1 MQPLELGVIGG
12 HAAIVERQ
20 RVHALL
26 RHILLCE
33 YDGQLLGPVVPVV
46 EEDHHVV
53 RPDHTDRIAVLV
65 DPHDGLHELV
75 GHPFVVRLLHRQ
87 RHIGRM
93 FALALDQ
100 QVVGHLHTLPTLV
113 AVHRVITA
121 YDRGHDARR
130 SFPHVLFQPFDESLA
145 AVRIGIAAVHKAMHV
160 GTFDTV
166 FIGDVRQFEQVI
178 QRRVHP
184 AVRNQSHQVHAHPVR
199 FGVFERLHDFGILQN
214 RIVAAGPVDL
224 HQILIDHPP
233 RTDIEVP
240 TSELPICPSG
250 RPTFSPSVRNCA

>member
-1 MQPLELGVIGG
+1 
-12 HAAIVERQ
+12 
-20 RVHALL
+20 
-26 RHILLCE
+26 
-33 YDGQLLGPVVPVV
+33 
-46 EEDHHVV
+46 
-53 RPDHTDRIAVLV
+53 
-65 DPHDGLHELV
+65 
-75 GHPFVVRLLHRQ
+75 
-87 RHIGRM
+87 M

-240 TSELPICPSG
+240 HLRIAHLPIGQADVFAVRTQLRMRVFTGHFRNIG
-250 RPTFSPSVRNCA
+250 RMHLCDDIPLLSVADAPTVEDHQQYFAITHPNITLLVPQSVLRPCR